1 MIYMDNHS
9 TTRVDP
15 RVLAVMLPWFNESYA
30 NAGSITHEMGRA
42 ARQAVADARAQMAAC
57 LGVSDEELVFTS
69 GATESNNLALRGIAE
84 RELERSGKRHIVS
97 VVTEHRAVI
106 DPLRRLSQRGV
117 EVTWLP
123 VRPQG
128 MPDAG
133 RIDLDQL
140 IDVLREDTLLVSV
153 MLANNEI
160 GVVQPFAEIA
170 QLCQSRGV
178 LFHCDATQAVGK
190 IPLDLHTVPVDLL
203 SFSAHKMYGPKGV
216 GALFVRQKRPR
227 LRLQPLLDGGGQE
240 FGLRSGTLNVPGIV
254 GFCHALQIAVADRP
268 AEELRIRQL
277 RDDLWQRLR
286 QQHGDWMTLN
296 GPALSNPEWRLAG
309 NLNLCFRGIL
319 GETLM
324 LHMPELAVSSG
335 SACTATDAAPSHV
348 LLALGLNEDSVRS
361 SLRIGLGRFN
371 TPEEVELAVASIG
384 SAVKQVMA
392 QQ

>member
-15 RVLAVMLPWFNESYA
+15 RVLAVMLPWFDESYA
-30 NAGSITHEMGRA
+30 NAGSIAHEMGRT

-57 LGVSDEELVFTS
+57 LGVAPDELIFTS
-69 GATESNNLALRGIAE
+69 GATESNNLAIRGIAE

-117 EVTWLP
+117 EITWLP

-128 MPDAG
+128 VPDAG

-140 IDVLREDTLLVSV
+140 IDVIRSDTLLVSV

-160 GVVQPFAEIA
+160 GVLQPLSEIA
-170 QLCQSRGV
+170 QICQSRGV

-190 IPLDLHTVPVDLL
+190 IPLDLRALPVDLL
-203 SFSAHKMYGPKGV
+203 SWSAHKIYGPKGI

-254 GFCHALQIAVADRP
+254 GFSHALQIAVANL
-268 AEELRIRQL
+268 ANEESRTRQL
-277 RDDLWQRLR
+277 RDDLWRRLA
-286 QQHGDWMTLN
+286 QQHGDCMTLN
-296 GPALSNPEWRLAG
+296 GPELSSPDWRLAG
-309 NLNLCFRGIL
+309 NLNLCFHGIL

-335 SACTATDAAPSHV
+335 SACTAADAAPSHV
-348 LLALGLNEDSVRS
+348 LLALGLSEDSVRS
-361 SLRIGLGRFN
+361 SVRIGLGRFN
-371 TPEEVELAVASIG
+371 TPEEVDLAVEYIG
-384 SAVKQVMA
+384 SAVKQVRA